1 MGVKGLNQKHRCSQ
15 IKLSFHYFYLLDTPV
30 AKMVV
35 NITAVQCQRQYVVL
49 INYTAV
55 PKVTVALKMAKP
67 VHLALIL

>member
-1 MGVKGLNQKHRCSQ
+1 
-15 IKLSFHYFYLLDTPV
+15 
-30 AKMVV
+30 MVV
-35 NITAVQCQRQYVVL
+35 NITAVQSQRQYVVL